1 MINSTAIVKLVS
13 SLKHL
18 TDNYIVQRIEEGGNK
33 GLVVSHGNILAQ
45 LYKEDEQT
53 MTSISNKI
61 GRCKSTLTVLVD
73 KLEKAGF
80 IIRKVDSDDTRIK
93 KLCLTDKGK
102 EFKEVFWSISSD
114 LNQSLWQGF
123 NEKEQQELLSYLDRM
138 NKNLEN
144 IAQARSQVVDNK
156 AIGN

>member
-1 MINSTAIVKLVS
+1 MSNPATIVKLFS

-18 TDNYIVQRIEEGGNK
+18 TDNYIVQRIEQGGNK

-53 MTSISNKI
+53 MTSISTKI

-80 IIRKVDSDDTRIK
+80 ITRKVDTVDTRIK

-102 EFKEVFWSISSD
+102 EFQNVFWGISSD
-114 LNQSLWQGF
+114 LNNLLWQGF
-123 NEKEQQELLSYLDRM
+123 NEKEQQELLSYIERM
-138 NKNLEN
+138 NRNLEDVSA
-144 IAQARSQVVDNK
+144 IRSEYICNK
-156 AIGN
+156 K